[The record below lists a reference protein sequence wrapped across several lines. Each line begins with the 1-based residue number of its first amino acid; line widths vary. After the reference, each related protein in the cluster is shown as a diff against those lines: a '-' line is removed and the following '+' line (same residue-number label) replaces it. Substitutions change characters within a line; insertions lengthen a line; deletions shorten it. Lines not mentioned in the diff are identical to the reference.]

1 MIGYHRFDTNGEH
14 TALAGAYRF
23 LRPLINFWYPTI
35 KLIGKE
41 KLPSGRY
48 RKIYEKEPKTPYQ
61 WLLESPQVS
70 DETKGELRLEA
81 AALNPV
87 ELKKAFNRARDALLQ
102 YSREKGNTRF
112 TSA

>member
-1 MIGYHRFDTNGEH
+1 MIGYHHFDTDGEH
-14 TALAGAYRF
+14 TAPAGAYRF

-61 WLLESPQVS
+61 RLLEYPQVS
-70 DETKGELRLEA
+70 DATKGELRLEA
-81 AALNPV
+81 ASLNPV
-87 ELKKAFNRARDALLQ
+87 VLTKAFNRARDALLQ
-102 YSREKGNTRF
+102 YSREKGNTRS